1 MITKRYTHLVSILA
15 LIMAA
20 QAFAWSGSGTENDPY
35 LITSTGDMAQL
46 AEDVNNGNTY
56 VGAYFK
62 LANDLDFSSVT
73 RDADGNNYTPIGYF
87 DNIHSIA
94 HGFAGSFDGNNKT
107 ISDIAVTRNDDLG
120 TGLFGHTTDAAVIKN
135 LKIESCIFNGND
147 NVGGVVGR
155 NAGTIENIY
164 VDNTTIGIG
173 SGSNYIDGHGG
184 IVGTNLPE
192 V

>member
-1 MITKRYTHLVSILA
+1 MFA
-15 LIMAA
+15 LKSCLRLPHTLTLFLLTA
-20 QAFAWSGSGTENDPY
+20 AFAHGFTGSGTTEDPY
-35 LITSTGDMAQL
+35 LIASTGDMAQL

-73 RDADGNNYTPIGYF
+73 RDADGNNYTPIGSF

-107 ISDIAVTRNDDLG
+107 ISEIVVTHNNDLG

-155 NAGTIENIY
+155 NEGTIENIY
-164 VDNTTIGIG
+164 VDNTTIGIKQ
-173 SGSNYIDGHGG
+173 YMTFRD
-184 IVGTNLPE
+184 E
-192 V
+192 